1 MSISGLPVI
10 LWDSVSLPQETF
22 ADYTIHTSLPMVEIR
37 CPSPG
42 YFLHPLQ
49 TSIIALNPLF
59 CICVAVFPITL
70 EFLRDMPSF
79 IKSVISGSCTHKIGT
94 Q

>member
-1 MSISGLPVI
+1 
-10 LWDSVSLPQETF
+10 
-22 ADYTIHTSLPMVEIR
+22 MVKIR
-37 CPSPG
+37 CPSPE

-59 CICVAVFPITL
+59 CICVAVFAITL
-70 EFLRDMPSF
+70 EFLRDMPNVL
-79 IKSVISGSCTHKIGT
+79 KSVIPGSGTHKIGT